1 MIYFQFNIRLFVF
14 IIITIICTLQS
25 AAQIIDKIEFEG
37 TIKTSESY
45 LKSLMTS
52 QNGDLF
58 SDSTWTQDLQ
68 FIRNTNLFFDV
79 SYSKRTDND
88 SLVLIVHC
96 KESKYLIPIFDLSA
110 IQGNLKVQIG
120 GNNINWLGKGYTLG
134 GFYQYYQRHSAKIY
148 NVCPRHLNG
157 KTGHELII
165 GSNST
170 IEPLY
175 FEEGKRNFKYDNYA
189 LSIGGYYWITN
200 FHRISLGGML
210 MKEDYENIDE
220 DIGSFPLG
228 YALSLKK
235 YQIRTF
241 FEYKRV
247 NLSHQLFEGFYCK
260 LYTEYIKTKDYQEA
274 TFLKFIA
281 NVKYFLKIGSAGN
294 LASNIVFGVAT
305 NNNSPFSPFVLDSYT
320 NVRGI
325 GNRVARGT
333 AQGIINLEYRHTIWT
348 TNLFFLQSNIY
359 ADYGALRT
367 PGQKL
372 TTMFESENSY
382 LYTGLGL
389 RLQTRKVFN
398 VVFRFD
404 YGRSVKQSKSN
415 GFVFGI
421 NQFF

>member
-1 MIYFQFNIRLFVF
+1 
-14 IIITIICTLQS
+14 
-25 AAQIIDKIEFEG
+25 
-37 TIKTSESY
+37 
-45 LKSLMTS
+45 
-52 QNGDLF
+52 
-58 SDSTWTQDLQ
+58 
-68 FIRNTNLFFDV
+68 
-79 SYSKRTDND
+79 
-88 SLVLIVHC
+88 
-96 KESKYLIPIFDLSA
+96 
-110 IQGNLKVQIG
+110 
-120 GNNINWLGKGYTLG
+120 
-134 GFYQYYQRHSAKIY
+134 
-148 NVCPRHLNG
+148 
-157 KTGHELII
+157 
-165 GSNST
+165 
-170 IEPLY
+170 
-175 FEEGKRNFKYDNYA
+175 
-189 LSIGGYYWITN
+189 
-200 FHRISLGGML
+200 

-235 YQIRTF
+235 DQIRTF

-398 VVFRFD
+398 VVFRYLFE
-404 YGRSVKQSKSN
+404 YNSSIYLSVS
-415 GFVFGI
+415 I
-421 NQFF
+421 LYFFRHL